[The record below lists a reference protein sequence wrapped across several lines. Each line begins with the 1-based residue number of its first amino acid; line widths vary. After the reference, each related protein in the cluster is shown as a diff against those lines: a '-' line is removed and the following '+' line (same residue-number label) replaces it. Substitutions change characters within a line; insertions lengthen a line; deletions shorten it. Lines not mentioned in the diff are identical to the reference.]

1 MAEKAAAG
9 PVKVPFTHVT
19 ADSKP
24 IDRLIL
30 SEEQEK
36 KYAELLAQVKTWT
49 EVPST
54 KDKGGPLTDDEKQ
67 WLTQECL
74 LRFLRAVKWNL
85 KDAEKRLIET
95 LTWRR
100 EFGVDEL
107 TADHISPENET
118 GKQLIL
124 GWDKHGRTC
133 QYLSP
138 GRQNT
143 DVSPRQTQHLV
154 YMLERSLELMP
165 PGQEKVALLINMKAS
180 KNRSNTAPGI
190 SQGREVLSIL
200 QTHYPERL
208 GRALIINGKH
218 PIQDHVH
225 LSKSRLIPMAV
236 PFMVW
241 GFFKLITPF
250 IDPITREKIK
260 YNEDMSQYVPKD
272 QLWKEFGGEA
282 DFEYDHATYWPA
294 LTKMCEER
302 RAERKEKWELG
313 GKHIGELEDY
323 LAGGIPMGIAP
334 PSAGPVDDS
343 AQDGVDAASLAEKLK
358 ELKVD
363 EPPTVVLEENKAE
376 EAK

>member
-1 MAEKAAAG
+1 MAEKASVG
-9 PVKVPFTHVT
+9 PMKVPFQNAT
-19 ADSKP
+19 AQNQPVDKV
-24 IDRLIL
+24 IL
-30 SEEQEK
+30 NEEQQK
-36 KYAELLAQVKTWT
+36 KYEALLEQVKTWT
-49 EVPST
+49 EVPSSKGKEGT
-54 KDKGGPLTDDEKQ
+54 EDKGGPLTDDEKY
-67 WLTQECL
+67 WLTRECL
-74 LRFLRAVKWNL
+74 LRYLRAVKWNE
-85 KDAEKRLIET
+85 KDAEKRLMET

-100 EFGVDEL
+100 EFGVEEL

-124 GWDKHGRTC
+124 GWDKNGRTC

-208 GRALIINGKH
+208 GRALIIN
-218 PIQDHVH
+218 
-225 LSKSRLIPMAV
+225 V

-294 LTKMCEER
+294 LNKLCDER

-313 GKHIGELEDY
+313 GKQIGEFEDY
-323 LAGGIPMGIAP
+323 LAGGIPQGVGCPAP
-334 PSAGPVDDS
+334 PVDES
-343 AQDGVDAASLAEKLK
+343 AQDGVDAVAVAEKLK

-363 EPPTVVLEENKAE
+363 EPPTVVVEN
-376 EAK
+376 AKENAKQ

>member
-208 GRALIINGKH
+208 GRALIIN
-218 PIQDHVH
+218 
-225 LSKSRLIPMAV
+225 V

-250 IDPITREKIK
+250 IDPITREKI
-260 YNEDMSQYVPKD
+260 